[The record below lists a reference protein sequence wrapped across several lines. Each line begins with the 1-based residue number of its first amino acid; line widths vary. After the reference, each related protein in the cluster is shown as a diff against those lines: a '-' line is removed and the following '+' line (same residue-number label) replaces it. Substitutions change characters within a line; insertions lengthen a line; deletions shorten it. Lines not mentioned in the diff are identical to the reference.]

1 MLSIDRNRRK
11 AAKLR
16 ARAVRLDQRLI
27 DQHKDDDLESVVLN
41 VVGRATYPMTDE
53 GVTFIEYDGVVDAYL
68 VPRFEVERMA
78 RELKIQADQAI
89 VNGQRFAAL
98 SSDHQRLVGANETL
112 ATENEL
118 LKGGVTTANL
128 DDATRA
134 ALMFRTLSLYGTIK
148 PSTPPSPLRF
158 PENGGS

>member
-1 MLSIDRNRRK
+1 MLNIDRNRRK

-16 ARAVRLDQRLI
+16 ARALRLDQQLI
-27 DQHKDDDLESVVLN
+27 EQHRDDDLESVVLN
-41 VVGRATYPMTDE
+41 VVSRATYPMTNE
-53 GVTFIEYDGVVDAYL
+53 GVTFIEYDGEADAYL

-89 VNGQRFAAL
+89 VNGQRYTAL
-98 SSDHQRLVGANETL
+98 TSDHQRLVTANETL
-112 ATENEL
+112 AAENEL
-118 LKGGVTTANL
+118 LKGGMTTANL
-128 DDATRA
+128 DSATRA
-134 ALMFRTLSLYGTIK
+134 ALMLRAPSLYGVIK